1 MWRSKTLLVLCGSD
15 YVCYYVYCRYENYCR
30 EHISREKHAER
41 LQNLPRQEY
50 DISST
55 ADVDHVIVSHF
66 VLLE

>member
-1 MWRSKTLLVLCGSD
+1 MWHGKRLLVLFGSD
-15 YVCYYVYCRYENYCR
+15 CVIVYCRYENYCR

-55 ADVDHVIVSHF
+55 ADVEHVIDRQSF
-66 VLLE
+66 CIA